1 MKIFPAIDLKENKC
15 VRLSRGED
23 SSSVV
28 FNENPVDQAKYFED
42 QGCKRL
48 HLVDLDSAF
57 GRNNINNNTIQKI
70 RNSISIPIQ
79 IGGGIRSEII
89 AKNYFNLGAD
99 YLIIGSFAISNSQQ
113 VKKLAENFNQKIY
126 VALDILKN
134 KIMIKGWVE
143 ESSFTPEKLFQT
155 YDDSKIR
162 GYILTDI
169 EKDGMLTGL
178 NHKMISTNAS
188 LTTKKL
194 IVGGGLK
201 NNLDLEKLR
210 NIKSDNLEGVITGKS
225 FYVGN
230 IDLKEAQKILDEYA

>member
-15 VRLSRGED
+15 VRLTRGD
-23 SSSVV
+23 DNTSVV
-28 FNENPVDQAKYFED
+28 FNSNPIDQAKYFED
-42 QGCKRL
+42 QGCSRL

-57 GRNNINNNTIQKI
+57 GRKDINNKTIQKI
-70 RNSISIPIQ
+70 RDSILIPIQ
-79 IGGGIRSEII
+79 IGGGIRSEEI
-89 AKNYFNLGAD
+89 AKNYFDLGAD
-99 YLIIGSFAISNSQQ
+99 YLIIGSFAISNSED
-113 VKKLAENFNQKIY
+113 VKRFAKNHINKIY
-126 VALDILKN
+126 VALDVLKN

-143 ESSFTPEKLFQT
+143 ESHFTPEKLFDV
-155 YDDSKIR
+155 YEKSNVR

-178 NHKMISTNAS
+178 NQEMILKNIKLTN
-188 LTTKKL
+188 KKL

-210 NIKSDNLEGVITGKS
+210 EIKSNNLEGVIVGKS

-230 IDLKEAQKILDEYA
+230 IDLKDAQQILDKNA

>member
-1 MKIFPAIDLKENKC
+1 MKIFPAIDLKDNKC

-23 SSSVV
+23 SSSVI

-57 GRNNINNNTIQKI
+57 GRNNINNSTIQKI

-155 YDDSKIR
+155 FDDSKIR
-162 GYILTDI
+162 GYVLTDI